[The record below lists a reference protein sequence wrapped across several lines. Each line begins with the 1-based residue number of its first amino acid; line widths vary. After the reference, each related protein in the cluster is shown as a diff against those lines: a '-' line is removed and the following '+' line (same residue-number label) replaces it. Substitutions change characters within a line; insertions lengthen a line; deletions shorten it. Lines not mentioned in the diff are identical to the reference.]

1 MKIKT
6 LAHFSAAAA
15 CVAAFS
21 VSAFAADTPGY
32 VTDTRGDIVRSG
44 FGLCWRTNSWTPA
57 MAIKECDPDLVA
69 VAAPAAAPPVA
80 NISFEADGFF
90 DFGKS
95 SLLPDGKRRL
105 AAFAGALR
113 NSTYSKVMVTGHTD
127 RIGSAK
133 NNQKLSQQRADTV
146 KAFLMSERI
155 DGMRITA
162 AGKGSAEP
170 KTGGSC
176 TNKNRKAL
184 IACLAPDRRLE
195 VAVTQ

>member
-15 CVAAFS
+15 CVAVFS
-21 VSAFAADTPGY
+21 ASAFAADTPGY

-57 MAIKECDPDLVA
+57 MAIKECDPDLV
-69 VAAPAAAPPVA
+69 PAAAPRVA

-95 SLLPDGKRRL
+95 TLLPDGKRRL
-105 AAFAGALR
+105 EAFAGALR
-113 NSTYSKVMVTGHTD
+113 NSAYSKVMVTGHTD
-127 RIGSAK
+127 RIGSVK

-155 DGMRITA
+155 DGLKITA
-162 AGKGSAEP
+162 MGKGSAEP

-176 TNKNRKAL
+176 TSKVRKVL

-195 VAVTQ
+195 VQVTQ